1 MSILRRIE
9 KTLDER
15 LRGIFGRSGTEPGS
29 SEAIELYRE
38 ALDQIAARATVGVR
52 GDRVFPFDRIRIELK
67 ADTPERRSMLDA
79 LFAPDPMAG
88 DVRATLVEAGVSIP
102 ATLAIAID
110 YPENPAVELRVL
122 CEKAAAA
129 PVPASTARPLVPMRL
144 VTLTGASSVP
154 DFLMDRAHI
163 SIGRVDEVPDSL
175 GRAIRRND
183 LFFPEAD
190 AEANASVSRAHAHIR
205 FDASTGEWRIYDDG
219 SSLGTSIFREG
230 RRIDVPAHAS
240 RGVMLRV
247 GDEIYLGQVRLRFTP
262 PAS

>member
-15 LRGIFGRSGTEPGS
+15 LRGIFGRSGSEPGS

-52 GDRVFPFDRIRIELK
+52 GDRVFPFDRIRIELR
-67 ADTPERRSMLDA
+67 ADTPERKSMLDA

-88 DVRATLVEAGVSIP
+88 DVRATLVEAGVTIP
-102 ATLAIAID
+102 SALVIAIE
-110 YPENPAVELRVL
+110 YPENPAVELRVI

-129 PVPASTARPLVPMRL
+129 PVAAPTARPLTPMRL
-144 VTLTGASSVP
+144 VTLTGVSSAP
-154 DFLMDRAHI
+154 DFLLDRAHI

-183 LFFPEAD
+183 LFFPETD

-205 FDASTGEWRIYDDG
+205 FDSSTGEWRIYDYG

-230 RRIDVPAHAS
+230 RRIDVPAHAG
-240 RGVMLRV
+240 RGVMLRA
-247 GDEIYLGQVRLRFTP
+247 GDEIYLGQARLRFEA
-262 PAS
+262 PA